1 MNYVRKESYMAS
13 MNFYYK
19 EYDEKEL
26 VTYTGISMNVIE
38 PMGKD
43 MGCFKELLQKN

>member
-1 MNYVRKESYMAS
+1 MAS